1 VHLLGRWDDQP
12 NAAERQEQVEQAK
25 LALLA
30 HVGVSL
36 APPLIPCSV
45 LLDELESPESNEAFL
60 LDMISPP
67 SMHDVIESR
76 SGICPKTRAL
86 LGAGLMHLQ
95 DITRRWATTGESLRG
110 KSRRS
115 KVGVDVK

>member
-1 VHLLGRWDDQP
+1 MECLKFRPEIVIWVPPSVLP
-12 NAAERQEQVEQAK
+12 VM
-25 LALLA
+25 
-30 HVGVSL
+30 GVIEWISITGE
-36 APPLIPCSV
+36 PPV

-60 LDMISPP
+60 LDVISPP

-110 KSRRS
+110 KSRRI